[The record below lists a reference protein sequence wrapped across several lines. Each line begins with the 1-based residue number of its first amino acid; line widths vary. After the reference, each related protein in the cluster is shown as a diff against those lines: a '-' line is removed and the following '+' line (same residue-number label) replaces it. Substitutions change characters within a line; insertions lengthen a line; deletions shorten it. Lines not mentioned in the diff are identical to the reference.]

1 MTEAVKEHTR
11 IGAVSIIGGLF
22 VALSMTLFLIPAG
35 VYSTGFTGLAQILT
49 KLLEG
54 TPLELGE
61 GLWFFILNAPLLV
74 VSYFMLGRN
83 MMIHTLVSVAS
94 VTLFIRLL
102 PQSQLLSDDP
112 LLNAVFG
119 GVLLAIGSG
128 ITIRYG
134 ASTGGFDIVALILAK
149 FTNNS
154 VGVYLFLMNMM
165 IALAAGALFGWP
177 TALYTIVFLYVTS
190 KVIDEIYTNTQRQ
203 TLFIVTN
210 HPDEVTKELHQH
222 VFRGITLMPAIGTY
236 SKVEK
241 ATLMMVAQ
249 RHEVREITRICK
261 DADPSVWINILPTED
276 VEGTF
281 RR

>member
-11 IGAVSIIGGLF
+11 IGVVSIIGGLF

-134 ASTGGFDIVALILAK
+134 ASTGGFDIVASILAK

>member
-1 MTEAVKEHTR
+1 
-11 IGAVSIIGGLF
+11 
-22 VALSMTLFLIPAG
+22 MTLFLIPAG

-49 KLLEG
+49 ALLAG
-54 TPLELGE
+54 TPFELGE

-94 VTLFIRLL
+94 VTLFIRML

>member
-11 IGAVSIIGGLF
+11 IGVVSIIGGLF

-49 KLLEG
+49 TLLAG
-54 TPLELGE
+54 TPFELGE

-94 VTLFIRLL
+94 VTLFIRML

-261 DADPSVWINILPTED
+261 DADPTVWINILPTED

>member
-11 IGAVSIIGGLF
+11 IGVVSVIGGLF

-165 IALAAGALFGWP
+165 IALAAGALFGWS

>member
-11 IGAVSIIGGLF
+11 IGVVSIIGGLF

-261 DADPSVWINILPTED
+261 DADSSVWINILPTED

>member
-11 IGAVSIIGGLF
+11 IGVVSIIGGLF

-210 HPDEVTKELHQH
+210 HPEEVTKELHQH

>member
-11 IGAVSIIGGLF
+11 IGVVSIIGGLF

-236 SKVEK
+236 SKVEE

>member
-11 IGAVSIIGGLF
+11 IGVVSIIGGLF

-74 VSYFMLGRN
+74 VSYFMLGRS

>member
-11 IGAVSIIGGLF
+11 IGVVSIIGGLF

-94 VTLFIRLL
+94 VTLFIRML

>member
-11 IGAVSIIGGLF
+11 IGIVSIIGGLF

-49 KLLEG
+49 KLLAD
-54 TPLELGE
+54 TPFELGE
-61 GLWFFILNAPLLV
+61 GLWFFILNTPLLV

-94 VTLFIRLL
+94 VTLFIRML
-102 PQSQLLSDDP
+102 PQVTILSGDP

-154 VGVYLFLMNMM
+154 VGVYLFLMNMT
-165 IALAAGALFGWP
+165 IAIWAGFLFGWP

-222 VFRGITLMPAIGTY
+222 VFRGITRMPAIGTY

>member
-11 IGAVSIIGGLF
+11 IGVVSIIGGLF

-112 LLNAVFG
+112 LLNAVCG

>member
-11 IGAVSIIGGLF
+11 IGVVSIIGGLF

>member
-11 IGAVSIIGGLF
+11 IGVVSIIGGLF

-61 GLWFFILNAPLLV
+61 ALWFFILNAPLLV

>member
-11 IGAVSIIGGLF
+11 IGVVSIIGGLF

-203 TLFIVTN
+203 TLFIVTS

-261 DADPSVWINILPTED
+261 DADPTVFINMVPTED
-276 VEGTF
+276 VEGAF

>member
-1 MTEAVKEHTR
+1 MTEAVKEHAR
-11 IGAVSIIGGLF
+11 IGIVSIIGGVF

-35 VYSTGFTGLAQILT
+35 VYSTGFTGLAQIFT
-49 KLLEG
+49 KLFAG
-54 TPLELGE
+54 TPFELGE
-61 GLWFFILNAPLLV
+61 GIWFFVLNVPLLI
-74 VSYFMLGRN
+74 VSYFMLGKN
-83 MMIHTLVSVAS
+83 MMIHTLISVAA
-94 VTLFIRLL
+94 VTVFIRVL
-102 PQSQLLSDDP
+102 PQSPLLSDDP

-128 ITIRYG
+128 ITIRFG

-165 IALAAGALFGWP
+165 IALWAGALFGWP

-203 TLFIVTN
+203 TLFIVTS
-210 HPDEVTKELHQH
+210 HPDEVTKELHQN

-261 DADPSVWINILPTED
+261 DADPSVFINMVPTED
-276 VEGTF
+276 VEGAF

>member
-11 IGAVSIIGGLF
+11 IGVVSIIGGLF

-49 KLLEG
+49 ALLAG
-54 TPLELGE
+54 TPFELGE

-94 VTLFIRLL
+94 VTLFIRML

-222 VFRGITLMPAIGTY
+222 VFRGITFMPAIGTY

>member
-11 IGAVSIIGGLF
+11 IGVVSVIGGLF

-177 TALYTIVFLYVTS
+177 KALYTIVFLYVTS